1 MTQTHLVI
9 LCEGGERVQSPE
21 YKSKIT
27 VTIGYFCSSVQ
38 QGYWC
43 FQVFIFVVVVIF
55 KNTQYYVGFNFS
67 VISPLGH

>member
-43 FQVFIFVVVVIF
+43 FQVFILVVVVVIF
-55 KNTQYYVGFNFS
+55 KNILYYVGFIF
-67 VISPLGH
+67 L